1 MKNVKCVMKVNFAMK
16 KNRTQNQNI
25 NFCALTDTKSWADWG
40 PACISPPSFS
50 GKKWFM
56 LLFFLVDFSSS
67 AFRENVPSQP
77 QKHGS
82 VKIIYS
88 KILSC
93 AHFENIKSKLWANT
107 RTINRDFTC
116 MHKIECFTS
125 LNLS

>member
-1 MKNVKCVMKVNFAMK
+1 MKSVKCVMKVNFAMK

-40 PACISPPSFS
+40 PACISPPPFS

-67 AFRENVPSQP
+67 AFRENVPSQS

-88 KILSC
+88 EILSC
-93 AHFENIKSKLWANT
+93 AHFENIKSELWANT
-107 RTINRDFTC
+107 RTNRDFTC
-116 MHKIECFTS
+116 MHKIECFTL